1 MSLLATD
8 RLNLT
13 PLAPVHRALYCR
25 LYTDPQV
32 MRHIG
37 ACLDRAKAEHG
48 FALAL
53 RAWDS
58 PSPSNLVWS
67 MDIRENAVSAGLLGL
82 RMQGEDA
89 EVGALI
95 LPEFQA
101 SGLAT
106 EAIAAIADH
115 AFAILGLRRLFTR
128 HRREHVAAAALMRR
142 LGFSA
147 LPEVADDPLG
157 QRWALEPKSAET
169 KAAGG

>member
-1 MSLLATD
+1 
-8 RLNLT
+8 
-13 PLAPVHRALYCR
+13 
-25 LYTDPQV
+25 
-32 MRHIG
+32 
-37 ACLDRAKAEHG
+37 
-48 FALAL
+48 
-53 RAWDS
+53 
-58 PSPSNLVWS
+58 
-67 MDIRENAVSAGLLGL
+67 
-82 RMQGEDA
+82 MQGEDA

-157 QRWALEPKSAET
+157 QRWALEPKSAER